1 MFENI
6 IGQQRVVEL
15 LRQQIETDQVPQAI
29 LFHGPPYA
37 GKLSTAL
44 ELARVLCCHH
54 GAGEWGCGC
63 AACVQQRTL
72 DHPLTLMTGSR
83 YFVQDI
89 AACGEALKKT
99 PMNATVYLFLRSV
112 KKLLRRFDPVLW
124 EGEENRLT
132 RILPQLEAIR
142 EAVDDLRPE
151 AALPEGEQL
160 ANQLEKRI
168 QKVLEG
174 AAKIAASTASDNI
187 PIHTIRNITYLA
199 HLSSGD
205 SRKIVILENA
215 ERMHE
220 GSRNALLKVLE
231 EPPPQLHFLLLT
243 TNQAAIPATIRSRVR
258 PYAFSERGS
267 EDTAAVLRKIFRET
281 DERYSDIRHYIMQN
295 ALLSKSGFDML
306 ARRFLELVLAD
317 EGVQPARGLEAITA
331 ELGQTP
337 AREGVR
343 YFFEELAAACRRI
356 LLREHGEDRQVSL
369 PLSLLEQWQIEL
381 ARHQRYVESL
391 HMRSDVVLYSL
402 WAAMRRHLQ
411 QRQHHRRQIDHR
423 ERYAQVH

>member
-6 IGQQRVVEL
+6 IGQQKVVAQLTQEV
-15 LRQQIETDQVPQAI
+15 EADQVPQAI
-29 LFHGPPYA
+29 LFHGPPYT

-44 ELARVLCCHH
+44 ELARVMSCNQ
-54 GAGEWGCGC
+54 GAGEWGCSC
-63 AACVQQRTL
+63 ATCVKHRTL

-99 PMNATVYLFLRSV
+99 PMDATVYLFLRSV
-112 KKLLRRFDPVLW
+112 QKLLRRFDPVLW

-142 EAVDDLRPE
+142 EAVEGIRPGT
-151 AALPEGEQL
+151 ALAEGDE
-160 ANQLEKRI
+160 LERCI
-168 QKVLEG
+168 QRVLDC
-174 AAKIAASTASDNI
+174 AVKIAASTASDNI

-199 HLSSGD
+199 HLSSGN
-205 SRKIVILENA
+205 SRKVVILENA
-215 ERMHE
+215 ERMHD

-231 EPPPQLHFLLLT
+231 EPPPQLHFVLLT

-258 PYAFSERGS
+258 PYAFAERGPQ
-267 EDTAAVLRKIFRET
+267 DTSAVLSKIFRET
-281 DERYSDIRHYIMQN
+281 DSRYTGIRHYVMQN

-317 EGVQPARGLEAITA
+317 EGEQPEKGLDAIAA
-331 ELGQTP
+331 ELGETP
-337 AREGVR
+337 AREGLR

-356 LLREHGEDRQVSL
+356 LLREYGEDRQASL
-369 PLSLLEQWQIEL
+369 PLSLLEQWQREL

-391 HMRSDVVLYSL
+391 HMRGDLVLFSL
-402 WAAMRRHLQ
+402 WSAMRLQ
-411 QRQHHRRQIDHR
+411 QKRQQR
-423 ERYAQVH
+423 ERYAQIH

>member
-6 IGQQRVVEL
+6 IGQERVVTQLKQEV
-15 LRQQIETDQVPQAI
+15 ESDQVPQAI
-29 LFHGPPYA
+29 LFQGPQYT

-44 ELARVLCCHH
+44 ELARVLCCNN
-54 GAGEWGCGC
+54 GTGEWGCSC
-63 AACVQQRTL
+63 SSCVQQRTL
-72 DHPLTLMTGSR
+72 DHPFTLMAGSR

-112 KKLLRRFDPVLW
+112 QKLLRRFDAVLW

-142 EAVDDLRPE
+142 EATDGVRPGTSLPE
-151 AALPEGEQL
+151 AEE
-160 ANQLEKRI
+160 LEKRV
-168 QKVLEG
+168 QRVLEG

-187 PIHTIRNITYLA
+187 PIHTVRNITHLA

-215 ERMHE
+215 ERMHD

-231 EPPPQLHFLLLT
+231 EPPPQLHFILLT

-258 PYAFSERGS
+258 PYAFGERGP

-281 DERYSDIRHYIMQN
+281 DGRYTGIRHYIMQN
-295 ALLSKSGFDML
+295 SLLSRSGFDAL
-306 ARRFLELVLAD
+306 ARRFLELVLAGAG
-317 EGVQPARGLEAITA
+317 EQPQAGLDTIAA

-337 AREGVR
+337 AREGLR

-356 LLREHGEDRQVSL
+356 LLREHGEDRHVSL
-369 PLSLLEQWQIEL
+369 PLSLLEQWQREVS
-381 ARHQRYVESL
+381 RHQRYAESL
-391 HMRSDVVLYSL
+391 HMRDDLVLYSL
-402 WAAMRRHLQ
+402 WAAMRRQRSRQ
-411 QRQHHRRQIDHR
+411 QSEER